1 MEAQKTMN
9 DEMFMRLAIREAKKG
24 LGWTSPNPC
33 VGAVIIKDNK
43 VIARGYHKKAGT
55 PHAEIHALRRAGSE
69 ASGATIYVTLEP
81 CNHTGRT
88 PPCSHALVS
97 AGVGRVVVGMTD
109 PNPMVN
115 GTGIEYL
122 RAHGIEV
129 TSGVLQQQCE
139 ALNYPFIKHITQ
151 KLPWVIMKAGLS
163 LDGRLNYKKGESGW
177 ITGEQSLRDVH
188 KLRNS
193 VDAIM
198 VGRGT
203 VEIDNPS
210 LTTRLSGVRSKDP
223 VRVIVDS
230 RLSTSIDAKVYNL
243 RSEAPTLVFCGE
255 DVPENTIERFRN
267 RGVQVLS
274 VGKNSRGLDLR
285 QILAALGRRNISS
298 LLVEGGA
305 SLHGALL
312 KGKLYD
318 HACLYY
324 APIFAGADGIGLIAG
339 YGVDDRSAAPRLLDV
354 HRRKLGDDI
363 VVSGNLEYPK

>member
-1 MEAQKTMN
+1 MN

-24 LGWTSPNPC
+24 LGRTSPNPC

-55 PHAEIHALRRAGSE
+55 PHAEIHALRKAGSE

-81 CNHTGRT
+81 CSYTGKT
-88 PPCSHALVS
+88 PPCSHRLVEARVS
-97 AGVGRVVVGMTD
+97 RVVVGMTD
-109 PNPMVN
+109 PNPRVN
-115 GTGIEYL
+115 GSGIEYL
-122 RAHGIEV
+122 RQHEIEV
-129 TSGVLQQQCE
+129 TSGVLQRQCE
-139 ALNYPFIKHITQ
+139 SLNYPFIKHITQ

-188 KLRNS
+188 KLRNR

-203 VEIDNPS
+203 VDIDNPS
-210 LTTRLSGVRSKDP
+210 LTTRLSSGRRSKDP

-230 RLSTSIDAKVYNL
+230 KLSTSPDSQVYAV

-255 DVPENTIERFRN
+255 DVPEDKFERFCD
-267 RGVQVLS
+267 RGIQIS
-274 VGKNSRGLDLR
+274 AVGKSDHGLDLQ
-285 QILAALGRRNISS
+285 QILAVLGRQNICS

-305 SLHGALL
+305 SLHGAFLRH
-312 KGKLYD
+312 KLYD
-318 HACLYY
+318 YACLYY
-324 APIFAGADGIGLIAG
+324 APLFACADGIPLIAG
-339 YGVDDRSAAPRLLDV
+339 YGVDGRSAAPRLFDV

-363 VVSGNLEYPK
+363 VVSGHLQYPK